1 MLGSINRVAVYT
13 GVSAGSRVD
22 DDGWGFFRK
31 DAVPR
36 KGCGLSES
44 QHLGEEELRA
54 QRFGAGCRDL
64 HP

>member
-1 MLGSINRVAVYT
+1 MLMMMA
-13 GVSAGSRVD
+13 GV
-22 DDGWGFFRK
+22 FFRK

-36 KGCGLSES
+36 EGCGLPES

-54 QRFGAGCRDL
+54 QRFGAGFRDL